1 MEITINF
8 NKENGITVKTSEQV
22 TIAEMV
28 GMLEIAKTVILNNIN
43 SLSII
48 LYPIGV
54 PSITKSDVGEAI
66 SFTVIRRV
74 PLSLTILN

>member
-28 GMLEIAKTVILNNIN
+28 GMLEIAKTVVLNN
-43 SLSII
+43 
-48 LYPIGV
+48 
-54 PSITKSDVGEAI
+54 K
-66 SFTVIRRV
+66 
-74 PLSLTILN
+74 LNKEEEPESEYEM

>member
-28 GMLEIAKTVILNNIN
+28 GMLEIAKTVVLNNKLDKEEEPE
-43 SLSII
+43 SE
-48 LYPIGV
+48 Y
-54 PSITKSDVGEAI
+54 EM
-66 SFTVIRRV
+66 
-74 PLSLTILN
+74 

>member
-28 GMLEIAKTVILNNIN
+28 GMLEIAKTVVLNNKLDKEVE
-43 SLSII
+43 SESE
-48 LYPIGV
+48 Y
-54 PSITKSDVGEAI
+54 EM
-66 SFTVIRRV
+66 
-74 PLSLTILN
+74 

>member
-28 GMLEIAKTVILNNIN
+28 GMLEIAKTVILNDKMNKEE
-43 SLSII
+43 SESE
-48 LYPIGV
+48 Y
-54 PSITKSDVGEAI
+54 EM
-66 SFTVIRRV
+66 
-74 PLSLTILN
+74 

>member
-28 GMLEIAKTVILNNIN
+28 GMLEIAKTVVLNNK
-43 SLSII
+43 LD
-48 LYPIGV
+48 
-54 PSITKSDVGEAI
+54 KEE
-66 SFTVIRRV
+66 IREY
-74 PLSLTILN
+74 

>member
-28 GMLEIAKTVILNNIN
+28 GMLEIAKTVVLNNKLDKEE
-43 SLSII
+43 SESE
-48 LYPIGV
+48 Y
-54 PSITKSDVGEAI
+54 EM
-66 SFTVIRRV
+66 
-74 PLSLTILN
+74 

>member
-28 GMLEIAKTVILNNIN
+28 GMLEIAKTVVLNNK
-43 SLSII
+43 LDKEEEPEPE
-48 LYPIGV
+48 Y
-54 PSITKSDVGEAI
+54 EM
-66 SFTVIRRV
+66 
-74 PLSLTILN
+74 